1 MKPTA
6 IVENLLA
13 GDRTR
18 NLPGPH
24 LTAEFLARA
33 VNFAGRYARL
43 EKLLFGN
50 TKVAY
55 SPSALSMN
63 LSLAGDVIGQG
74 EALAEAERARFGI
87 SLGPI
92 LELGWLIEDQGVKI
106 VPRSFPEGGPA
117 RGGFFFDSEVGPC
130 ILVDLAASATQR
142 DYVLAHQYGHFL
154 ADFDPY
160 ITTVCGH
167 PDPALIEDPRE
178 LRAHIFALA
187 FLMPRQDLETY
198 RQALGIEPPNITAEF
213 VRQLQ
218 VYFAVD
224 YEMVFWRLLS
234 LSWIVPEHM
243 ETLLRENPDFLDPV
257 EVDRMDADER
267 LSILGHVPERFVH
280 LVASAFGRG
289 LIELEDAAEYFDTDV
304 EEARQVLEQ
313 FHYEDPVPKSAKVR
327 GGAARMD
334 HDRSSPNPN

>member
-1 MKPTA
+1 
-6 IVENLLA
+6 
-13 GDRTR
+13 
-18 NLPGPH
+18 
-24 LTAEFLARA
+24 LARV

-63 LSLAGDVIGQG
+63 LSLAGDVIAQA
-74 EALAEAERARFGI
+74 EELAEAERTRFGI
-87 SLGPI
+87 SVGPI
-92 LELGWLIEDQGVKI
+92 LELGWLIEDQGIKI
-106 VPRSFPEGGPA
+106 VPRRFPEDGPA

-130 ILVDLAASATQR
+130 ILVDLADTVTQR

-224 YEMVFWRLLS
+224 Y
-234 LSWIVPEHM
+234 
-243 ETLLRENPDFLDPV
+243 
-257 EVDRMDADER
+257 
-267 LSILGHVPERFVH
+267 
-280 LVASAFGRG
+280 GRG

-313 FHYEDPVPKSAKVR
+313 FHYEDENVKSPAR
-327 GGAARMD
+327 SRAARI
-334 HDRSSPNPN
+334 DRNQDRTSPNPN

>member
-1 MKPTA
+1 MKTHTV
-6 IVENLLA
+6 VENLLA

-18 NLPGPH
+18 SLPGPH
-24 LTAEFLARA
+24 LTSEFLARA

-43 EKLLFGN
+43 EKLLFGG

-55 SPSALSMN
+55 SPTALSMN
-63 LSLAGDVIGQG
+63 LSLAGDMILQG
-74 EALAEAERARFGI
+74 EELAAAERARFGI
-87 SLGPI
+87 GVGPI

-106 VPRSFPEGGPA
+106 IPQTFPEGTA
-117 RGGFFFDSEVGPC
+117 VRGGFFFDSEVGPC
-130 ILVDLAASATQR
+130 ILVDLAASLTQR
-142 DYVLAHQYGHFL
+142 DYILAHQYGHFL
-154 ADFDPY
+154 ADYDPY
-160 ITTVCGH
+160 ITTLCGH
-167 PDPALIEDPRE
+167 PDPALLEDPRE
-178 LRAHIFALA
+178 LRAHAFALA

-198 RQALGIEPPNITAEF
+198 REALGIEPPTISAEF

-234 LSWIVPEHM
+234 MSWIEPERIEVLM
-243 ETLLRENPDFLDPV
+243 RENPDFLDPV

-289 LIELEDAAEYFDTDV
+289 LHRAGGCGRVFRDRRRGSAPS
-304 EEARQVLEQ
+304 ARS
-313 FHYEDPVPKSAKVR
+313 VPL
-327 GGAARMD
+327 
-334 HDRSSPNPN
+334 